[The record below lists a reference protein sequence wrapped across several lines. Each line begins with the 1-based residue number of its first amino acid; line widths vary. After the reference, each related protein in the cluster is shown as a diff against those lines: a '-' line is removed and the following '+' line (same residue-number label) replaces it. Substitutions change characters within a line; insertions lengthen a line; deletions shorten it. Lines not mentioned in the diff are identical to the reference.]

1 MKLYRYFPVYQA
13 EEYKK
18 GTKLVPSKDTVKLM
32 FRGGTAEEA
41 LSLFKNNLTNY
52 LNRTYNMDIT
62 KVRLV
67 DYPLD
72 VLEGFNITDE
82 LKNKFIR
89 SVIPASDLTVNKLK
103 IINEIKDKVNHN
115 LIASVI
121 YTCLKDY
128 YLGLDVVPMLSK
140 NGYPSHFLNSLGTK
154 NRAKVARGMLPT
166 TQLLVSH
173 LLLFPQE
180 YDEVIGAYK
189 AHLGSLLASNHP
201 EGKYPNLIEK
211 SRTGLSRRLI
221 ERYGSLNDYLAHK
234 GFTTSYYTGILN
246 RRKPVC
252 DEKIAEIAQDAEW
265 DMYDVVYSNLLDM
278 VDYLIKSNH
287 KKMGLIPRPSQPK
300 RQTTE
305 EQTYIEPDEPQGVF
319 SLEDFNID

>member
-18 GTKLVPSKDTVKLM
+18 GIKLIPSKDTVKLM

-41 LSLFKNNLTNY
+41 LNLFKDNLTNY

-72 VLEGFNITDE
+72 VLEEFDIADN
-82 LKNKFIR
+82 LKDKFIR
-89 SVIPASDLTVNKLK
+89 SAIPASDLTVSKLK

-115 LIASVI
+115 VIASVI

-140 NGYPSHFLNSLGTK
+140 NGYPSHFLNCLG
-154 NRAKVARGMLPT
+154 NIHRARVARGTLPT

-180 YDEVIGAYK
+180 YDEVMGAYK
-189 AHLGSLLASNHP
+189 AHLVSLLASMNP
-201 EGKYPNLIEK
+201 EGKYPSFIKK
-211 SRTGLSRRLI
+211 SRTGLSKRLI

-234 GFTTSYYTGILN
+234 GFTHSYYIGILN
-246 RRKPVC
+246 RRKPLC

-265 DMYDVVYSNLLDM
+265 DMYDVVYSNLIDM
-278 VDYLIKSNH
+278 VDYLLKYNY

-305 EQTYIEPDEPQGVF
+305 ETTHDEPQGVF
-319 SLEDFNID
+319 SLEDFDI